1 MRNGFSGSGR
11 GRGKIKVFKKTR
23 RLSPSFLLLF
33 FCLFNVSLPACYF
46 HLCALTKSLAQT
58 NFKPDDYMRMM
69 LFRSVTL
76 AMQKKEDQVLPTGF
90 DPITFWFLV

>member
-1 MRNGFSGSGR
+1 MGR
-11 GRGKIKVFKKTR
+11 VGERLGYLKR
-23 RLSPSFLLLF
+23 RIQILLLLTTV
-33 FCLFNVSLPACYF
+33 FCSFNVSLPACYF
-46 HLCALTKSLAQT
+46 HSSALTESLEQT